1 MAIDKIFNNSNIDD
15 LADNVLSEVDDFML
29 SVEKMQKRKVAGNV
43 QLVIQSLR
51 KIENDLRDEYGDVA
65 NKLSERIAEIKNGQ
79 DGRNGAD
86 GRAGKDGRA
95 GRDGLAGSKGAD
107 GLPGRDG
114 IDGVDGVSV
123 MDASIDFDGSLIIS
137 LSNGRVIN
145 VGEVV
150 SQDLAD
156 KIQVISTMSTNG
168 AVGIQDE
175 GTSISTGVKNINF
188 VGASVTSTASGDNV
202 TVNIGAAGTG
212 VFDAG
217 TALLPSITTTGD
229 LNTGVYFPAA
239 DTVGITTGGAQR
251 GAFSSTGLSVTG
263 TVSAT
268 NATIDGGAVSSL
280 TIFRLGAAQSGNL
293 ISMRDATGTELLS
306 VNASIT
312 TLTTP
317 SISIRSGSILNYLG
331 TGYIRGAGNLK
342 IHDNHSGN
350 IEMAVGGGVVLIGSA
365 TPVSGAK
372 LEVTGTLSTT
382 GVATFAA
389 GTAALPSI
397 TTSGDTNTGV
407 YFPAADT
414 VGITTGGAQRGEFSS
429 TGLAVTGALSAT
441 TNIGVGTTA
450 PSIVA
455 PYNSVVDI
463 RGTTT
468 DQNWGGSI
476 RLASNNGTTT
486 NSYFSVS
493 TAGLYI
499 YNTIAHPIIFGT
511 NNTERMR
518 IDSSGNLLLGLASAL
533 TNGKLQVAGSIGLSG
548 NTEIRQATNGDGNTL
563 KLLATHVVVGVSN
576 STSYSYAGTGL
587 LASVSP
593 GDGTLLLDA
602 GFATSTLGRFKVTN
616 LVSPDVK
623 ITLEKN
629 GVYTL
634 YADTGTGSLGIGAA
648 ANASAILDAQSTTKG
663 VRMPNMTTTQKN
675 AIATPAA
682 GLMVYDTT
690 LAKLCVYT
698 TAWETITSL

>member
-1 MAIDKIFNNSNIDD
+1 MDINKILEGSLDEIADNIFNETKNTTDKAKAI
-15 LADNVLSEVDDFML
+15 
-29 SVEKMQKRKVAGNV
+29 QKQRIGENV
-43 QLVIQSLR
+43 QYVIDALK
-51 KIENDLRDEYGDVA
+51 KIESDLRGDLRDEYRDVA
-65 NKLSERIAEIKNGQ
+65 DKLSERITLIKDGK

-95 GRDGLAGSKGAD
+95 GRDGLAGAKGAD

-123 MDASIDFDGSLIIS
+123 TDASIDFDGSLIIS

-175 GTSISTGVKNINF
+175 GTTISSGVKNINF

-239 DTVGITTGGAQR
+239 DSVGITTGGTQR
-251 GAFSSTGLSVTG
+251 GAFSSTGLAVTG
-263 TVSAT
+263 AISAT
-268 NATIDGGAVSSL
+268 NATIDGGAGSSL

-382 GVATFAA
+382 GVSTFAA
-389 GTAALPSI
+389 GTVALPSI

-414 VGITTGGAQRGEFSS
+414 IAFTEGGAE
-429 TGLAVTGALSAT
+429 A
-441 TNIGVGTTA
+441 
-450 PSIVA
+450 
-455 PYNSVVDI
+455 
-463 RGTTT
+463 
-468 DQNWGGSI
+468 
-476 RLASNNGTTT
+476 
-486 NSYFSVS
+486 
-493 TAGLYI
+493 
-499 YNTIAHPIIFGT
+499 
-511 NNTERMR
+511 MR
-518 IDSSGNLLLGLASAL
+518 IDSSGN
-533 TNGKLQVAGSIGLSG
+533 V
-548 NTEIRQATNGDGNTL
+548 
-563 KLLATHVVVGVSN
+563 
-576 STSYSYAGTGL
+576 
-587 LASVSP
+587 
-593 GDGTLLLDA
+593 
-602 GFATSTLGRFKVTN
+602 
-616 LVSPDVK
+616 
-623 ITLEKN
+623 
-629 GVYTL
+629 
-634 YADTGTGSLGIGAA
+634 GIGAT

-682 GLMVYDTT
+682 GLMVFDTT
-690 LAKLCVYT
+690 LSKLCVYSGA
-698 TAWETITSL
+698 AWQTITSV